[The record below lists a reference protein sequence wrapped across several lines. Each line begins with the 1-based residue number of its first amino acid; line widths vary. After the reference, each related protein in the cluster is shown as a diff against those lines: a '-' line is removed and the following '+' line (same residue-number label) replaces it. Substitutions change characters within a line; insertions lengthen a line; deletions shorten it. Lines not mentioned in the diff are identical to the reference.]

1 MKGLLLLHTLKYLK
15 LISAKVQIC
24 REWKT
29 VVQLNKLKKYAL
41 SFLSSKDINSFRNLL
56 SLKIDLSI
64 IPYFKTQILD
74 HLSL

>member
-56 SLKIDLSI
+56 SLKTDLSI